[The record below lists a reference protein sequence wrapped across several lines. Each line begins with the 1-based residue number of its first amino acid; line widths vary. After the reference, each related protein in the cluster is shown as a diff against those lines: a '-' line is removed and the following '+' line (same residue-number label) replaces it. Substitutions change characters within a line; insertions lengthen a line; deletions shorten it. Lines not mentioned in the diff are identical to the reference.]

1 MNLGYYPGCTLKT
14 KARGLESS
22 TIAAANALGINLVE
36 IERWNCCG
44 TVYSLAD
51 DDLVHY
57 LAPIRNLIRA
67 EQQGFGKIVTSCSFC
82 YNTLKMANLLV
93 KRDKEKGKTLSDFL
107 DEGMDYTGEVEVVHL
122 LEVLRDDVGWGN
134 ISKKLKTPLHGLK
147 IAPYYGCALLHPKEA
162 AIDQVEKPT
171 IFQDFIESLGA
182 EVVDFPFAN
191 ECCGSFQ
198 IVANSELAVKQS
210 GEIMNSALRR
220 GAEALVVTCPLCE
233 FNLSRIQSELELVSD
248 ARKIPILY
256 LSQVLAFS
264 LGLDPAVC
272 HFELNSGDPLTLLK
286 SKHLI

>member
-22 TIAAANALGINLVE
+22 TIAAASALDINLVE

-57 LAPIRNLIRA
+57 LAPVRNLVRA
-67 EQQGFGKIVTSCSFC
+67 KQQGFSKIVTSCSFC

-93 KRDKEKGKTLSDFL
+93 QKDKEKGKTLSDFL
-107 DEGMDYTGEVEVVHL
+107 DEGIEYSGDVEVVHL

-134 ISKKLKTPLHGLK
+134 ISIKLKIPLRGLK
-147 IAPYYGCALLHPKEA
+147 IAPYYGCALLRPKEA
-162 AIDQVEKPT
+162 SIDEVERPT

-182 EVVDFPFAN
+182 QVVNFPFAN

-198 IVANSELAVKQS
+198 IVANPEFAVRQS
-210 GEIMNSALRR
+210 REIMGSALRR

-233 FNLSRIQSELELVSD
+233 FNLSKIQSEFELVSD
-248 ARKIPILY
+248 ARRIPIFY

-264 LGLDPAVC
+264 LGLDPNIC
-272 HFELNSGDPLTLLK
+272 HFELSSGDPLTLLK
-286 SKHLI
+286 SKQLI